1 MFKNRN
7 QRRKRNSYSYAKGLI
22 SIFIMTNPP
31 VQSTGT
37 HDKFG
42 VRQTGRRCGP
52 TCDLYKEFQLATSV
66 YFLVFQLSKNNLKS
80 FQKRDNQSELIED
93 IKRAE
98 DRISFLHNESEY
110 EIIFSSGN
118 ISLDI
123 KKSPSDQE
131 NCHPAIRPGWLEN
144 VLLPKLIKMINNSE
158 QNKTGFP
165 STLSLIDKASYQGW
179 LRVQQT
185 SKIEMTPRVRRQRVV
200 LYASYSSTC
209 K

>member
-1 MFKNRN
+1 M
-7 QRRKRNSYSYAKGLI
+7 GL
-22 SIFIMTNPP
+22 
-31 VQSTGT
+31 
-37 HDKFG
+37 
-42 VRQTGRRCGP
+42 
-52 TCDLYKEFQLATSV
+52 
-66 YFLVFQLSKNNLKS
+66 FLQNLCSFPKHSLKS

-110 EIIFSSGN
+110 EIIFTSGN

-123 KKSPSDQE
+123 KKSPSDPE

-179 LRVQQT
+179 LRTLHQY
-185 SKIEMTPRVRRQRVV
+185 
-200 LYASYSSTC
+200 L
-209 K
+209 